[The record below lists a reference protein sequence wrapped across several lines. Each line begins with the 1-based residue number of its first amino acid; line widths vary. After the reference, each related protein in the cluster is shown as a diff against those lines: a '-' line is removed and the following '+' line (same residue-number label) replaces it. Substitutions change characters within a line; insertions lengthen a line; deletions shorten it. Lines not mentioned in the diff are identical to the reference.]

1 MLNQDNNL
9 FKKILEK
16 KVAGVPLSNLSVKLG
31 YLLLLILIIP
41 FLFPS
46 GRSFKFTDLRVG
58 SIVNKKVIAPFTY
71 PVLKTEEEL
80 RTERQH
86 AREKVLHIFEKNP
99 QVVETQI
106 QNLHDIITLLGEP
119 GLDKRFQAVLQREDK
134 LPDSLLFT
142 LSEKLYALWRVNL
155 ELDELHTLIIQVHR
169 SARHTLSTTL
179 VAALQILYRENL
191 IDLPIKNITHPGITL
206 IDNGIEED
214 INVTSLLDTDTKAEV
229 ISNLALKL
237 ENAGIWKKILQQLF
251 IPNVIFN
258 RILTEQRQRDAVALV
273 PTAKDMVYENERI
286 IDANERVTA
295 GIYQKL
301 LSLDVATA
309 ERHADNGTFRDLL
322 SRISR
327 YLLTALILFIF
338 ILYLIINRP
347 EIIRDNKKVLL
358 LAILILLQVVLASI
372 MVVTLGL
379 PSYLLPT
386 TISSML
392 LGILFEPAIGFV
404 GTVIIAL
411 LLGGIVGFDYFFIMV
426 SSFVGLVAI
435 FSVAEIRT
443 RNQIFK
449 AIFYLIIAYALTA
462 LTLGI
467 LNYEDFNDILK
478 KFVFYMLPNA
488 ILSPIITYMTLGL
501 FERLFDLTTDVT
513 LLELSDLNHPLLKEL
528 SLKAPGTFHHSVII
542 GNLAEAAAKAIDAN
556 PLLARVGSYYH
567 DIGKIDRPEYFMENE
582 ATGENRHKSLA
593 PNMSALILASHVKT
607 GLELAE
613 KYKLPRDVRNFIPEH
628 HGINLMAYFYNKALE
643 TQPDSEIHEADY
655 RYPGP
660 SPHSKE
666 TAIVMLADT
675 VEAAARSLTNPTP
688 GRLRKLAEELIE
700 KRFLEG
706 ELDDSDLTMRDLK
719 AIIDAFIPVL
729 TGIYHKR
736 VQYPKSDE
744 KKASRPR
751 KEPVLKPQNNDN
763 TNSQPSN

>member
-1 MLNQDNNL
+1 MFNQDDA
-9 FKKILEK
+9 FYKKILDK
-16 KVAGVPLSNLSVKLG
+16 KVAGVPLSNLLVKVG
-31 YLLLLILIIP
+31 YLLLLILLIP

-46 GRSFKFTDLRVG
+46 GRAFKYTDLRVG
-58 SIVNKKVIAPFTY
+58 SIVNKKIIAPFTY
-71 PVLKTEEEL
+71 PVLKTETEL
-80 RTERQH
+80 RAERQQ
-86 AREKVLHIFEKNP
+86 AREKILFIFEKNP
-99 QVVETQI
+99 QIIETQT
-106 QNLHDIITLLGEP
+106 QNLRDILTLLTEP
-119 GLDKRFQAVLQREDK
+119 QKSARFQAILQRSGQ
-134 LPDSLLFT
+134 LPDSILFT
-142 LSEKLYALWRVNL
+142 LSEKIYALWRVNL
-155 ELDELHTLIIQVHR
+155 ELDELHNLILQVHKTDPR
-169 SARHTLSTTL
+169 QLRVIL
-179 VAALQILYRENL
+179 VSALQSLYRGNL
-191 IDLPIKNITHPGITL
+191 IDLPKKDIIHPRITL
-206 IDNGIEED
+206 LDSGIEED
-214 INVTSLLDTDTKAEV
+214 IILDSLIDTDLKAELV
-229 ISNLALKL
+229 SRLALKL
-237 ENAGIWKKILQQLF
+237 ENAGVWKKILQQLF
-251 IPNVIFN
+251 IPDLIFS
-258 RILTEQRQRDAVALV
+258 RMLTEQRQRDAVAAV
-273 PTAKDMVYENERI
+273 PTAKDIVYENERI
-286 IDANERVTA
+286 IDANERVTE
-295 GIYQKL
+295 GVYQKL
-301 LSLDVATA
+301 LSLEIATA
-309 ERHADNGTFRDLL
+309 ERHTDNGSFRDLL
-322 SRISR
+322 SRLSH

-338 ILYLIINRP
+338 ILYLKINRP
-347 EIIRDNKKVLL
+347 DIIRDNKKVLL
-358 LAILILLQVVLASI
+358 LAILILLQVVLASV
-372 MVVTLGL
+372 MVTKLGL
-379 PSYLLPT
+379 PAYLLPT

-411 LLGGIVGFDYFFIMV
+411 LLGGIVGFDYFFIML

-435 FSVAEIRT
+435 YSVAEIRT

-449 AIFYLIIAYALTA
+449 AVFYLIMAYSLTA

-467 LNYEDFNDILK
+467 LNYEEFNDILK
-478 KFVFYMLPNA
+478 KFAFYMLPNA

-542 GNLAEAAAKAIDAN
+542 GNLAEAAAKATDAN

-567 DIGKIDRPEYFMENE
+567 DIGKIDRPEYFVENE
-582 ATGENRHKSLA
+582 ASGENRHKTLA

-607 GLELAE
+607 GMELAE
-613 KYKLPRDVRNFIPEH
+613 KYKLPKDVRNFIPEH
-628 HGINLMAYFYNKALE
+628 HGKNLMAYFYNKALE
-643 TQPDSEIHEADY
+643 AQQDSEIHEADY

-736 VQYPKSDE
+736 VQYPKTDQ
-744 KKASRPR
+744 KKINRTK
-751 KEPVLKPQNNDN
+751 KEPAIKPQNDG
-763 TNSQPSN
+763 NSNSL